1 MKKRIYYVINDS
13 ICENFGY
20 NKYITRE
27 HSAYDILQ
35 YDLSLAKNSDV
46 IIVSDSTGNRYLKN
60 RLCNPTSPID
70 PDEFMF
76 IVLSSTEDTHS

>member
-1 MKKRIYYVINDS
+1 MKRLYYVINDT

-27 HSAYDILQ
+27 HNVFDVVPF
-35 YDLSLAKNSDV
+35 DLSLAKHSDFV
-46 IIVSDSTGNRYLKN
+46 ISADSSEVRYLKN
-60 RLCNPTSPID
+60 RYYNSTQPD

-76 IVLSSTEDTHS
+76 IVLSSTEEVYR